1 MDVTSRSRHKIL
13 VVDDDPSVCRLLA
26 GALEVEGYVAET
38 CHNPDQALSM
48 ARTRSF
54 GLVFVDIRL
63 PGMSG
68 LDLAAR
74 LRAEDPEREVVF
86 ITGFGSYDSV
96 LRAIKIGAYDY
107 LRKPFNL
114 SELNL
119 CLRRYQERRELK
131 DQVRSAERR
140 YYDLV
145 QNIPMVIWI
154 LRRDMDLDFVNDAC
168 GMLLGYTPEAALEES
183 GWFLERVH
191 PADRSRVRG
200 LLRSAFEAGAPPFS
214 AECRLLHRR
223 GRQIH
228 VLLKSL
234 PQEQTIKSG
243 TRDRLEGV
251 MVDITDRV
259 LLEKAMVHR
268 EKLKTLGAVSAEVAH
283 EIRNPLVSIGG
294 FARRLQQKQPELTE
308 GAIILKESRRLER
321 ILDRIRDYLKPVE
334 IRPRACSVN
343 DVIRTSMELLL
354 RDFEVGR
361 TDCILELDE
370 SLPEIET
377 DPDALA
383 EVLVNLSRSAIEAM
397 DWGEAFTVQSSE
409 SDCNI
414 QVALRNR
421 VPETRLKNLEALLL
435 PFEEGGEV
443 RGFSHCHKML
453 RDMGG
458 LLGCDREGEE
468 MLFTVSLPK
477 QRSIDQVSVEA
488 EEAGEPRTSSP
499 VP

>member
-1 MDVTSRSRHKIL
+1 MNVDSKTRPKIL

-26 GALEVEGYVAET
+26 KSLEAEGYAPET
-38 CHNPDQALSM
+38 CQHPDEALRLSR
-48 ARTRSF
+48 AQSF

-74 LRAEDPEREVVF
+74 LKEEDPGREVVF
-86 ITGFGSYDSV
+86 ITGFGSYDSA

-131 DQVRSAERR
+131 EQVRCAERR
-140 YYDLV
+140 YFDLV
-145 QNIPMVIWI
+145 QNIPMVIWV
-154 LRRDMDLDFVNDAC
+154 LRRDLELDFVNDAC
-168 GMLLGYTPEAALEES
+168 QVLLGYTPEEAVKQP

-191 PADRSRVRG
+191 PGDRNQVRER
-200 LLRSAFEAGAPPFS
+200 LQAAFLAGGPVFS
-214 AECRLLHRR
+214 SESRLLHRK

-234 PQEQTIKSG
+234 PQEQAVDGG
-243 TRDRLEGV
+243 TRDRIEGV

-268 EKLKTLGAVSAEVAH
+268 EKLKTLGASSAEVAH

-294 FARRLQQKQPELTE
+294 FARRLQKKRPDLTE
-308 GAIILKESRRLER
+308 GAIILNESRRLER

-334 IRPRACSVN
+334 IHAEACSVN
-343 DVIRTSMELLL
+343 DVIRTAMELLL
-354 RDFEVGR
+354 HDFEQGR
-361 TDCILELDE
+361 TDCVLELND
-370 SLPEIET
+370 SLSEIEA
-377 DPDALA
+377 DPEALA
-383 EVLVNLSRSAIEAM
+383 EVLSLLARTAVEAS
-397 DWGEAFTVQSSE
+397 DWGEPFTVQTSE
-409 SDCNI
+409 SDRNV
-414 QVALRNR
+414 QMVLRTR
-421 VPETRLKNLEALLL
+421 VPDVRFKNLEALLL
-435 PFEEGGEV
+435 PFEEGGET
-443 RGFSHCHKML
+443 RGLSRCHKTL

-458 LLGCDREGEE
+458 LLTCDREGMEVV
-468 MLFTVSLPK
+468 FTVSLSK
-477 QRSIDQVSVEA
+477 QGPVEPDA
-488 EEAGEPRTSSP
+488 EG
-499 VP
+499 